1 MADQD
6 LELRRR
12 GGRVVSL
19 ALPAF
24 LPSAISFIPEI
35 RGLGSGPP
43 GPSRRFATEEC
54 RSWIIFHYTKW
65 SAREMGT
72 FRRIHV
78 KKKSPFGLF
87 RSRERNFKGALSR
100 YLDGVFAAIEFQN

>member
-43 GPSRRFATEEC
+43 GPSPRSATDIESFTVLYC
-54 RSWIIFHYTKW
+54 GRINNVAIILASFCGFFCINFVQN
-65 SAREMGT
+65 S
-72 FRRIHV
+72 
-78 KKKSPFGLF
+78 LF
-87 RSRERNFKGALSR
+87 
-100 YLDGVFAAIEFQN
+100 